1 MCYLDIIVYYLLSSS
16 YKPDVGLKKT
26 FVLFPYLPRI
36 YKLVKTIGNHFRSSS
51 PSPPALFF
59 EDAVPEDT
67 TTALGLTTTL
77 STVPTM
83 AEEKEKPAS
92 PTGAAADKAPPLAKL
107 TYAEALRARVAAA
120 VNGRLDAA
128 HRQLR
133 GQELLLLTLL
143 CLCCTLLCVFVTH
156 RQGCS

>member
-1 MCYLDIIVYYLLSSS
+1 MRER
-16 YKPDVGLKKT
+16 GLESPNSDEGT
-26 FVLFPYLPRI
+26 YTVVTLYIYVLC
-36 YKLVKTIGNHFRSSS
+36 GFRSSS
-51 PSPPALFF
+51 PPRPLFF
-59 EDAVPEDT
+59 EDAGTEDS

-77 STVPTM
+77 PTM
-83 AEEKEKPAS
+83 AAEKEKPAS
-92 PTGAAADKAPPLAKL
+92 PTGAAADKAPPPAKL

-128 HRQLR
+128 HRRLR

-156 RQGCS
+156 RQGG